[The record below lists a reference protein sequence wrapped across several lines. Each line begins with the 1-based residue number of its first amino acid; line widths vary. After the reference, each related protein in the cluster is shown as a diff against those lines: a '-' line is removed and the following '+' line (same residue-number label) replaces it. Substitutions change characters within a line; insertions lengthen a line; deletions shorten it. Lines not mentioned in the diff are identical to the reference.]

1 MAGQLYRDVSGKTII
16 VDGVLASLFYAFDRY
31 PDKAVINAT
40 LARTFGFEAL
50 KSSRALLYQAFSLQ
64 DDNRKITEKRTE
76 QTLLKDLWEKVTK
89 IDLMRLGD
97 VIITMPYNFSIPQF
111 VSDADYQSEI
121 ARNTGNVM
129 MLERMSA
136 LEKKMEDKNSELMKM
151 LQFINTRVSEYP
163 PVPSSGTPY
172 PSFTQSYAS
181 AAAPGSPLPRFQGQQ
196 QNSTQRGTLFRERT
210 ASFKRPRPDNDVPIP
225 SKRKNIEKK
234 IVIGSR
240 TQENSRKMKSPPV
253 DIFVYGIPKDTIK
266 EDIIAD
272 LADSDIQISE
282 SDIVLMSKGTPVV
295 VSYKIS
301 VKAEDLEKALNP
313 TVWPLR
319 VKVREFIHYRSRDK
333 GQNLRNV
340 LHQPTSTQR
349 NNTRAESRNNG
360 NPGLIDGNIYN
371 VLDNDVQAN

>member
-64 DDNRKITEKRTE
+64 DDNGKIAEKRTE

-89 IDLMRLGD
+89 IDLMGHGD

-136 LEKKMEDKNSELMKM
+136 LEKKMEDKNSEMMKM

-163 PVPSSGTPY
+163 PIPSTGTPR

-181 AAAPGSPLPRFQGQQ
+181 AAAP
-196 QNSTQRGTLFRERT
+196 E
-210 ASFKRPRPDNDVPIP
+210 VEI
-225 SKRKNIEKK
+225 
-234 IVIGSR
+234 
-240 TQENSRKMKSPPV
+240 
-253 DIFVYGIPKDTIK
+253 
-266 EDIIAD
+266 
-272 LADSDIQISE
+272 
-282 SDIVLMSKGTPVV
+282 
-295 VSYKIS
+295 
-301 VKAEDLEKALNP
+301 
-313 TVWPLR
+313 
-319 VKVREFIHYRSRDK
+319 
-333 GQNLRNV
+333 
-340 LHQPTSTQR
+340 
-349 NNTRAESRNNG
+349 
-360 NPGLIDGNIYN
+360 
-371 VLDNDVQAN
+371 